1 MKLTLNAQPIATL
14 LRKICLGCDT
24 PIAILLQLTLIAE
37 SPFLVLRIGL

>member
-14 LRKICLGCDT
+14 LRKICFDRDT

-37 SPFLVLRIGL
+37 PPLLVSRIGL